1 MKVSQSEEEGQ
12 KYVTWALYECTRKGG
27 GGWDCHL
34 CRDRD
39 KLRLNNIVR
48 VPGVAVKVSDHTGHR
63 LCDKIVYDQYFARLI
78 TLFQFSFLKAQM
90 FRSEFKKL
98 K

>member
-1 MKVSQSEEEGQ
+1 MKVSGVKEGH

-34 CRDRD
+34 CRYRD

-48 VPGVAVKVSDHTGHR
+48 VPGLAVKVSDHTGHR

-78 TLFQFSFLKAQM
+78 TFFQFSFLKAQM